1 MKKTKRLCALLLA
14 LALDVAL
21 TACGSGGNNNNSSGS
36 NSSNSSNNSSN
47 TVTSDDPGDS
57 ASVPLVCLI
66 SEVPAGDPFVDLTWQ
81 GFEAIHANTG
91 AEVRLVEA
99 LEPAEY
105 EEQIRAMAE
114 MGANP
119 IYTMYDAVSLVAL
132 EIAGEYP
139 DTKFIPIDCNEET
152 TLDNVTC
159 IVVDSFEPCFIAGIV
174 AALTSETGNIAWI
187 GSLDIGVI
195 NRFYDGFAAGIAYA
209 NEVYGTN
216 ASASKTFIGNAEDS
230 VKGAETAKIVLDAG
244 ADVVAQAASQAGIGV
259 LQACIDAGVKCIGVD
274 KWQGDMD
281 ELVFWSAL
289 IAIQDAVP
297 TAYNSYVNGEF
308 NGVNSISYGISTG
321 SPIYAS
327 QDYDEL
333 PDDIKTAVDEVM
345 AGVTNGSVDVFSYEQ

>member
-14 LALDVAL
+14 LALAL
-21 TACGSGGNNNNSSGS
+21 GVTACGSKNNGGGNAGTPGGS
-36 NSSNSSNNSSN
+36 N
-47 TVTSDDPGDS
+47 DPGPSGGDGKT
-57 ASVPLVCLI
+57 PLVCLI

-81 GFEAIHANTG
+81 GFEKIHEETG
-91 AEVRLVEA
+91 AEVKLVEA

-152 TLDNVTC
+152 NLDNVTC
-159 IVVDSFEPCFIAGIV
+159 IVVDSFEPCFVAGVV
-174 AALTSETGNIAWI
+174 AALTSESGNIAWI

-209 NEVYGTN
+209 NETYGTS

-274 KWQGDMD
+274 KWQGDVD
-281 ELVFWSAL
+281 DLVFWSAL

-297 TAYNSYVNGEF
+297 TAYNSYVSGQF
-308 NGVNSISYGISTG
+308 DGVNSISYGISTG

-333 PDDIKTAVDEVM
+333 PEDVKAAVDAVM
-345 AGVTNGSVDVFSYEQ
+345 AGVADGTIDVFSYEQ

>member
-1 MKKTKRLCALLLA
+1 MKKFWKRGIA
-14 LALDVAL
+14 VFFAL
-21 TACGSGGNNNNSSGS
+21 TMILGMAACGTGQKDTGTTPADGGTDEPESTG
-36 NSSNSSNNSSN
+36 
-47 TVTSDDPGDS
+47 
-57 ASVPLVCLI
+57 LVCLI
-66 SEVPAGDPFVDLTWQ
+66 SEVPAGDPFVDLTWI
-81 GFEAIHANTG
+81 GFEAIHEAAG
-91 AEVRLVEA
+91 VEVKLVEA

-132 EIAGEYP
+132 EIADEYP
-139 DTKFIPIDCNEET
+139 DTQFIPIDCNEET
-152 TLDNVTC
+152 GLPNVTC
-159 IVVDSFEPCFIAGIV
+159 IVVDSYEPCFVAGLV

-195 NRFYDGFAAGIAYA
+195 NRFYDGFAAGIKYA
-209 NEVYGTN
+209 NETYGTN
-216 ASASKTFIGNAEDS
+216 ASATKTFIGTSDDS

-244 ADVVAQAASQAGIGV
+244 ADVVAQAASQAGLGV

-308 NGVNSISYGISTG
+308 EGVNSISYGISTG
-321 SPIYAS
+321 SPIYADI
-327 QDYDEL
+327 DYEEL
-333 PDDIKTAVDEVM
+333 PEDVQKAVDTLM
-345 AGVTNGSVDVFSYEQ
+345 AGVQDGSIDVFSYGE

>member
-1 MKKTKRLCALLLA
+1 MKRTKRLLAFLLA
-14 LALDVAL
+14 LVLALGA
-21 TACGSGGNNNNSSGS
+21 TACGAKNNPGNNKPGNPDSPS
-36 NSSNSSNNSSN
+36 NPD
-47 TVTSDDPGDS
+47 SDSPGCK
-57 ASVPLVCLI
+57 APLVCLI

-81 GFEAIHANTG
+81 GFEKIHEETG
-91 AEVRLVEA
+91 AEVKLVEA

-132 EIAGEYP
+132 EIASEYP

-152 TLDNVTC
+152 TLENVTC
-159 IVVDSFEPCFIAGIV
+159 IVVDSFEPCFIAGVV
-174 AALTSETGNIAWI
+174 AALTSESGNIAWI

-209 NEVYGTN
+209 NQAYGTN

-297 TAYNSYVNGEF
+297 TAYNSYIKGEF
-308 NGVNSISYGISTG
+308 DGVNSISYGISTG

-333 PDDIKTAVDEVM
+333 PEDVKAAVDEVM
-345 AGVTNGSVDVFSYEQ
+345 AGVAGGTIDVFSYQQ

>member
-1 MKKTKRLCALLLA
+1 MKKAKRLYALLLV
-14 LALDVAL
+14 LALTAVF
-21 TACGSGGNNNNSSGS
+21 TACGSGGGNNNASD
-36 NSSNSSNNSSN
+36 SNNSDTSVDSSSN
-47 TVTSDDPGDS
+47 
-57 ASVPLVCLI
+57 ALVCLI

-81 GFEAIHANTG
+81 GFEKIHADTG
-91 AEVRLVEA
+91 AEIRLVEA

-139 DTKFIPIDCNEET
+139 DTKFIPIDCNEES

-159 IVVDSFEPCFIAGIV
+159 IVVDSFEPCFIAGVV

-195 NRFYDGFAAGIAYA
+195 NRFYDGFAAGVTYA
-209 NEVYGTN
+209 NEVYGTS
-216 ASASKTFIGNAEDS
+216 ASVSKTFIGNAEDS

-281 ELVFWSAL
+281 DLVFWSAL

-297 TAYNSYVNGEF
+297 TSYNSYVNGEF
-308 NGVNSISYGISTG
+308 NGINSISYGISTG
-321 SPIYAS
+321 SPIYAA

-333 PDDIKTAVDEVM
+333 PDTVKEAVDKVM
-345 AGVTNGSVDVFSYEQ
+345 SGVASGSIDVFSYGQ

>member
-1 MKKTKRLCALLLA
+1 MKRTKRLLAFLLA
-14 LALDVAL
+14 LVLALGA
-21 TACGSGGNNNNSSGS
+21 TACGAKNNPGNNKPGNPDSPSTPDSDSSGGGK
-36 NSSNSSNNSSN
+36 
-47 TVTSDDPGDS
+47 
-57 ASVPLVCLI
+57 APLVCLI

-81 GFEAIHANTG
+81 GFEKIHEETG
-91 AEVRLVEA
+91 AEVKLVEA

-132 EIAGEYP
+132 EIASEYP

-152 TLDNVTC
+152 TLENVTC
-159 IVVDSFEPCFIAGIV
+159 IVVDSFEPCFIAGVV
-174 AALTSETGNIAWI
+174 AALTSESGNIAWI

-209 NEVYGTN
+209 NQAYGTN
-216 ASASKTFIGNAEDS
+216 ASVSKTFIGNAEDS

-297 TAYNSYVNGEF
+297 TAYNSYIKGEF
-308 NGVNSISYGISTG
+308 DGVNSISYGISTG

-333 PDDIKTAVDEVM
+333 PEDVKAAVDEVM
-345 AGVTNGSVDVFSYEQ
+345 AGVAGGTIDVFSYQQ

>member
-14 LALDVAL
+14 LALAL
-21 TACGSGGNNNNSSGS
+21 GVTACGSKNNGGGNTGNTGGS
-36 NSSNSSNNSSN
+36 N
-47 TVTSDDPGDS
+47 DPGPSGGDGKT
-57 ASVPLVCLI
+57 PLVCLI

-81 GFEAIHANTG
+81 GFEKIHEETG
-91 AEVRLVEA
+91 AEVKLVEA

-152 TLDNVTC
+152 NLDNVTC
-159 IVVDSFEPCFIAGIV
+159 IVVDSFEPCFVAGVV
-174 AALTSETGNIAWI
+174 AALTSESGSIAWI

-209 NEVYGTN
+209 NETYGTS
-216 ASASKTFIGNAEDS
+216 ASASKTFIGNSEDS

-281 ELVFWSAL
+281 DLVFWSAL

-297 TAYNSYVNGEF
+297 TAYNSYVSGQF
-308 NGVNSISYGISTG
+308 DGVNSISYGISTG

-333 PDDIKTAVDEVM
+333 PEDVKAAVDAVM
-345 AGVTNGSVDVFSYEQ
+345 AGVADGTIDVFSYEQ